1 MNTIL
6 LLRGLT
12 LDGNYVNFLILTQ
25 TKQNYIHQKKSKSFP

>member
-6 LLRGLT
+6 LFDGLI
-12 LDGNYVNFLILTQ
+12 LDDDYVNFLILTQ